1 MLGNWIKQT
10 TTSTGTGNLT
20 LAAVTGFPQFTDQF
34 ATTDYFY
41 YTILNDADGTP
52 IESGIG
58 HLSSSTLLVR
68 DRPLATF
75 VSGTYSDADPTAAT
89 LAAGT
94 KRVICSMEQGAV
106 QANPI
111 NLNST
116 FKALYASH
124 QIVPVSGTN
133 STALLNRPLYIPI
146 IISSPRTIDA
156 VLFRVSVAASAGG
169 VVKGGIY
176 SSTLSG
182 DPGAKIVESAT
193 VATTTAATVVA
204 CTFTKRRFKPGLYY
218 IALIFDVAAPNF
230 SNPNPTGFINP
241 VLCDTNMFAGIAG
254 RYEVSTGSTL
264 PSTATPIANQ
274 DISQV
279 PLVAVRMA

>member
-10 TTSTGTGNLT
+10 STTTGTGSLT
-20 LAAVTGFPQFTDQF
+20 LAAVTGFPTFNDQF
-34 ATTDYFY
+34 SASDYFY
-41 YTILNDADGTP
+41 YTILNDSDGTP

-58 HLSSSTLLVR
+58 HMSSSTVLVR
-68 DRPLATF
+68 DKPLATY
-75 VSGTYSDADPTAAT
+75 VAGTYNDNDPAAAT

-94 KRVICSMEQGAV
+94 KRVICSMEQGAAQV
-106 QANPI
+106 NPI

-124 QIVPVSGTN
+124 QIVPVTGNN

-156 VLFRVSVAASAGG
+156 VLFRVAVAAGAGG

-176 SSTLSG
+176 SSTITG
-182 DPGAKIVESAT
+182 DPGSKIVESST
-193 VATTTAATVVA
+193 IATTTAAQVVA

-218 IALIFDVAAPNF
+218 VALIFDVAAPNF
-230 SNPNPTGFINP
+230 NNPNPTGFINP
-241 VLCDTNMFAGIAG
+241 VLCDANMFSGIAG
-254 RYEVSTGSTL
+254 RYEVSTGSVL
-264 PSTATPIANQ
+264 PATATPIATQ
-274 DISQV
+274 DITQV
-279 PLVAVRMA
+279 PLVAVRLA